1 MAFLTA
7 IATSQSVSSRCLVSL
22 FSSSTFS
29 DYRMTHDSKI
39 ETNWNL
45 CINCCCCFNDL
56 GGRLLIVNKAF
67 PGGERPECPPRSF
80 EQAFRI
86 YVGNLSW
93 DVDNGCLEQI
103 FSEYGKVVNARA
115 AYDRKIE
122 QSCGFGFVTITDD
135 IEMNDAIA
143 ALDGQSLDGR
153 EIRVNVAEDI
163 PKRSF

>member
-1 MAFLTA
+1 MASSPLSGA
-7 IATSQSVSSRCLVSL
+7 RCTSSCLCRHGAWSPSSLRLRSQ
-22 FSSSTFS
+22 
-29 DYRMTHDSKI
+29 
-39 ETNWNL
+39 
-45 CINCCCCFNDL
+45 DL

>member
-29 DYRMTHDSKI
+29 VFI
-39 ETNWNL
+39 IFFL
-45 CINCCCCFNDL
+45 FFLQQDL